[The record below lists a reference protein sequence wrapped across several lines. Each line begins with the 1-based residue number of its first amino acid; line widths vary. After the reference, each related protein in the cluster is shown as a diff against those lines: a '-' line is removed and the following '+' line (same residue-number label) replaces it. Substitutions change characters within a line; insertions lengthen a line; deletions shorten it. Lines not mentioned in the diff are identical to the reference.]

1 MAAGLNE
8 FPERRALFEKLLML
22 LIVICFAVSDFIL
35 YSNNAQPSLDVTHM
49 LARLAGLGTLLT
61 IALIAFYLIHLPRS
75 SYYYFVFA
83 GFLIVYFLNIYSVFV
98 SPMYNSSDKQA
109 YQEIILGL
117 FRSLVWISGGVIL
130 IAEGGRGI
138 HKSEIF
144 RIFSISFGAF
154 ICINMLDQYSY
165 LLFDSDPYQ
174 YIRYLFY
181 IFMPLVFM
189 LIFILNKSLRMEYSE
204 SAVKMISFMFLLF
217 SLATI
222 TFLIQFLFYEG

>member
-8 FPERRALFEKLLML
+8 FPERMALFEKLLML
-22 LIVICFAVSDFIL
+22 LIVFCFGVSDFIL
-35 YSNNAQPSLDVTHM
+35 YSNNAQPSLNTTHM

-61 IALIAFYLIHLPRS
+61 IALIVFYLIHLSRS
-75 SYYYFVFA
+75 SYYYVFA
-83 GFLIVYFLNIYSVFV
+83 GFLVVYFLNIYTVFV
-98 SPMYNSSDKQA
+98 SPMYDSSDKQA
-109 YQEIILGL
+109 YQEIILSL

-130 IAEGGRGI
+130 ITEGGRAI
-138 HKSEIF
+138 NKSEMF
-144 RIFSISFGAF
+144 RIFSISFGTF

-174 YIRYLFY
+174 YVRYLFY
-181 IFMPLVFM
+181 IFMPVLFM
-189 LIFILNKSLRMEYSE
+189 IIFILNKSLRMEYPE